1 MKKNQFFSLALLA
14 SLAVSSCA
22 TEEPVG
28 EQDISNGDPRYL
40 SVNIVPTSIDG
51 SRSTDGGYENGT
63 DEENTISKVRF
74 YFFTDGGDPAKVKAD
89 GANYKSYYDWTNPGE
104 GTSNP
109 EGSNVSKVLNPV
121 IVINTPEGDKLPGQ
135 VIAIIN
141 PDDANLGNTDFNLEN
156 LRLKYSDYA
165 ARAANGKFAM
175 ANSVYVNGNEV
186 IKSTKLKASDF
197 KASPKAAKAGP
208 VDIYV
213 ERCVA
218 KVRAR
223 YNESLVFDAKGLLRA
238 KTKGTDGAPGSDI
251 TIHGEDADIDVY
263 IKIEGWNLTY
273 TMPAANIS
281 KHINLSWNNNTL
293 GSNIPWYNSDL
304 HRSFWASQNKIEGGK
319 NISIPWNSA
328 KALNFTNGI
337 AYANENAERLGDSNL
352 EATNIIVAATL
363 CDKDGNALT
372 VCDYSGMKFA
382 DDNNFSSLKAMVLT
396 YLNNGS
402 STYYKK
408 QTVEGGTKYVKIA
421 KEDIT
426 FKQNVQATSDK
437 YNVYALLTET
447 AKDYEWVTASSADE
461 EITDNSQ
468 VTPISAETLN
478 TQLKAQG
485 LAQIYNNG
493 MSYYYAPIKHYTL
506 DGIVRNHI
514 YAISVDGFYGMGTP
528 VYDPNWNI
536 VLEKPKSDDAF
547 LAAQIQILAWHLM
560 QNNITFD

>member
-109 EGSNVSKVLNPV
+109 DGSNVSKVLKPV

-165 ARAANGKFAM
+165 DRAAKGKFAM

-197 KASPKAAKAGP
+197 KASPEAAKAGP

-223 YNESLVFDAKGLLRA
+223 YNEFLVFDAKGLLRA

-468 VTPISAETLN
+468 VTAINSDAVN
-478 TQLKAQG
+478 TQLRAQG